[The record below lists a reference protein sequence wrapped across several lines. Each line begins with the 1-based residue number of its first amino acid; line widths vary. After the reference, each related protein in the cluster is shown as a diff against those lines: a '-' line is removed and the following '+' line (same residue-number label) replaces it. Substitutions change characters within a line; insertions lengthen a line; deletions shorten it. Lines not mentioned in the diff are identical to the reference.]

1 MGFEIEAKF
10 RVPNLSVLAGQLVC
24 RGWSESTGSPD
35 IEEDQYF
42 QGINR
47 DFRQTGEALRVRLKN
62 GVPRFTYKGVAT
74 LSGQGVKVR
83 REMELEMPEAKPST
97 AIGFLEALGFQRVAV
112 VRKVRRTFSHAAS
125 WPGFI
130 LTLDEVEE
138 LGSFAEIEFLSH
150 GDGDFAAK
158 VAKTVADI
166 ACQLGFGEV
175 EKRSY
180 LRMLME
186 KA

>member
-1 MGFEIEAKF
+1 
-10 RVPNLSVLAGQLVC
+10 
-24 RGWSESTGSPD
+24 
-35 IEEDQYF
+35 
-42 QGINR
+42 
-47 DFRQTGEALRVRLKN
+47 
-62 GVPRFTYKGVAT
+62 
-74 LSGQGVKVR
+74 
-83 REMELEMPEAKPST
+83 
-97 AIGFLEALGFQRVAV
+97 LEALGFQRVAV

-158 VAKTVADI
+158 VAETVADI